1 MTASYEEDAGTT
13 ETASG
18 SLTASSDWTLNVG
31 WVSMVGDAVA
41 FHIEAYADTARS
53 GAVALTLPSAFWPNQ
68 DIRTV
73 GAPFKIAAAD
83 GTSEAGIHFRQGQL
97 SVSDRPRDRLGSV
110 PIPCLDRQ

>member
-31 WVSMVGDAVA
+31 WVSMVGNAVA

-83 GTSEAGIHFRQGQL
+83 GTVTYESGISPDVVLVAEALYDPFGRG
-97 SVSDRPRDRLGSV
+97 
-110 PIPCLDRQ
+110 